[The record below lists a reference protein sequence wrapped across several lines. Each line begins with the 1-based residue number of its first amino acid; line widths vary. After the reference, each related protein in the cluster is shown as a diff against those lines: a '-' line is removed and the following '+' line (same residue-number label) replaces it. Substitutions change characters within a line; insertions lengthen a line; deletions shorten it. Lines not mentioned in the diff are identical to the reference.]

1 MDDVVKNWIEMSYI
15 YREND
20 ESVKKLI
27 NPCINSKITETA
39 EAEFPCKR
47 FRGSLLSV

>member
-20 ESVKKLI
+20 KSVKHLI
-27 NPCINSKITETA
+27 NPGINSKITA
-39 EAEFPCKR
+39 IFCDR
-47 FRGSLLSV
+47 